1 MLFVVGVGVVLA
13 GFVGMQRSVV
23 APILSL
29 QRAARRMAAG
39 KFDASVPPVGEGE
52 LGELAR
58 AFEHMRDELQKSWA
72 RHAALLAEL
81 EARVGELQVLH
92 AVSRA
97 ATQARDL
104 QELLSGVVA
113 EVKRRL
119 PWEHV
124 WVLLREGDR
133 LRVQAGD
140 QTPLRELSITEG
152 ITGWVARTGEPA
164 LVPDVHADS
173 RYRVGVAHTRSELCV
188 PLEVGERVIGAL
200 NVESPRE
207 AAFSDHD
214 LRLLSTI
221 ADEVSLAVERAQ
233 LYETAQRRLG
243 ELTSLLEVSRVL
255 RAATTVAELASLLSE
270 RAAQLVRC
278 DAAVVCMVDPAEN
291 CIRAVGGY
299 GLPASVEGCRHGIGE
314 GIAGEVVRAR
324 SPYRSR
330 CLAADPLAVDR
341 ELVAGLGPGLC
352 TPLLSSEGE
361 VVGTLLVGRRCGAPD
376 FSGDEERLQTLA
388 EMGGNALQ
396 RARLFEQLEEAYLQ
410 AMVDLNRALDAR
422 DSATGQHSNRIAV
435 LATAVAEALGCSR
448 EERTEIWWA
457 GILHDIGKLAV
468 PDEILRKPGPLTEE
482 ERKVVSRH
490 PVVGAEI
497 VAPLRRL
504 ARVVPLVRS
513 HHERWDGTGYPDGL
527 VGEQIPLG
535 ARVLAV
541 VDAYV
546 AMTEQRPYRP
556 ARSHQEALEE
566 LRRQAGA
573 QFDPQVVD
581 AFCRVVEQR
590 GHGAGNGGEG
600 P

>member
-1 MLFVVGVGVVLA
+1 M
-13 GFVGMQRSVV
+13 
-23 APILSL
+23 
-29 QRAARRMAAG
+29 
-39 KFDASVPPVGEGE
+39 
-52 LGELAR
+52 
-58 AFEHMRDELQKSWA
+58 
-72 RHAALLAEL
+72 
-81 EARVGELQVLH
+81 
-92 AVSRA
+92 
-97 ATQARDL
+97 
-104 QELLSGVVA
+104 
-113 EVKRRL
+113 
-119 PWEHV
+119 
-124 WVLLREGDR
+124 
-133 LRVQAGD
+133 
-140 QTPLRELSITEG
+140 
-152 ITGWVARTGEPA
+152 
-164 LVPDVHADS
+164 
-173 RYRVGVAHTRSELCV
+173 
-188 PLEVGERVIGAL
+188 
-200 NVESPRE
+200 ESPRE

-278 DAAVVCMVDPAEN
+278 DAAVVCMVDPVEN

-299 GLPASVEGCRHGIGE
+299 GLPASVEGCRHGIRE

-376 FSGDEERLQTLA
+376 FSGDEERLLQTLA

-410 AMVDLNRALDAR
+410 AMVALNRALDAR
-422 DSATGQHSNRIAV
+422 DSATGQHSNHIAV

-573 QFDPQVVD
+573 QFDPQVVE

-590 GHGAGNGGEG
+590 GHGAGDGGEG